1 MRSRLAERVPA
12 RLALIVVAAAWL
24 GLTHAIVPLGT
35 ALIPDALKPRIT
47 YPQFLA
53 GCQIVTVAVGA
64 ALAWALLRDPRRALG
79 LSRPR
84 PVALVTTSLLA
95 PLTFVVA
102 SATALRVAL
111 PYLLEELARRGPG
124 VAREAAGAM
133 GQRLEQAPLL
143 FTLVWG
149 AVLAA
154 ISEELLFRGA
164 LYSAFERLVPEAKP
178 RPAIDPD
185 ADDAIVD
192 FARPSPFAI
201 AVRGALPAALAT
213 IGSAAIF
220 GLLHWDMEG
229 AVGIVHVVSTACLG
243 LACGTARALTRGI
256 TAPVVL
262 HFLYNV
268 IVIGNARRWFGV
280 SEEPIVSGLP
290 NAAIHL
296 AAGASLVALTLVMI
310 ARRTGGSRAASADVA
325 LGA

>member
-1 MRSRLAERVPA
+1 MPSRLAERVPA
-12 RLALIVVAAAWL
+12 RLALLVVAAAWL

-53 GCQIVTVAVGA
+53 GCQIVTVAFGV
-64 ALAWALLRDPRRALG
+64 ALAWLTLRDPRRALG

-84 PVALVTTSLLA
+84 PAALVATSLLA

-164 LYSAFERLVPEAKP
+164 LYSAFERLVPEANA
-178 RPAIDPD
+178 PAPIAPD
-185 ADDAIVD
+185 ADEIPD
-192 FARPSPFAI
+192 FARPSPFAL
-201 AVRGALPAALAT
+201 AVRRALPAALAT

-220 GLLHWDMEG
+220 GLLHWDMKG
-229 AVGIVHVVSTACLG
+229 AVGIVHVVSTTCLG
-243 LACGTARALTRGI
+243 LACGSARALTRGI
-256 TAPVVL
+256 TAPIAL

-280 SEEPIVSGLP
+280 SDEPLVSGLP
-290 NAAIHL
+290 NATIYL
-296 AAGASLVALTLVMI
+296 AAGASLVALALVMI
-310 ARRTGGSRAASADVA
+310 ARRAAGSRAGSAGVV